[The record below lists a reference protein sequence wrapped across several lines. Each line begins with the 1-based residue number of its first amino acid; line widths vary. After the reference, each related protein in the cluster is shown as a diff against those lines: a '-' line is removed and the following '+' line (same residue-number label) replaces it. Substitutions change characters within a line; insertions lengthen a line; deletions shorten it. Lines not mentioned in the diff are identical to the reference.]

1 MREFRLRTALGAHP
15 IGDLLRAGTFTDPAV
30 GLDFV
35 QVAPI
40 HRAFAPMVR
49 EQAYDVSELAVVTAL
64 QAIAHGH
71 PIAVLPVVVAARFQR
86 GCLIAHRSRP
96 ITDPTGLRGR
106 RIGVRSYTQTTG
118 MWVRGHLAEDF
129 GLAAGESHW
138 VTQDE
143 AHVPEYDDPRFV
155 ERTLSGSLVEALRS
169 GEVDAAVLGN
179 DLPGGEEFVPVI
191 DRAAERDRAW
201 CAAHGY
207 APVNHL
213 VAVSTATLER
223 EPAAVRGAYALL
235 CRAEEAA
242 AGQAVA
248 GQAAAGQAPAHPAD
262 EPRLTMSGLER
273 LSRPI
278 EEIAAACLAQG
289 LLPRPLGADEVFEP
303 FRRLLGAPPAGT

>member
-49 EQAYDVSELAVVTAL
+49 EQAYDVSELAIVTAL
-64 QAIAHGH
+64 QAIAYGH

-129 GLAAGESHW
+129 GLAAEESHW

-242 AGQAVA
+242 AGQA
-248 GQAAAGQAPAHPAD
+248 AAGQAPAHPAD

-273 LSRPI
+273 LNRPI